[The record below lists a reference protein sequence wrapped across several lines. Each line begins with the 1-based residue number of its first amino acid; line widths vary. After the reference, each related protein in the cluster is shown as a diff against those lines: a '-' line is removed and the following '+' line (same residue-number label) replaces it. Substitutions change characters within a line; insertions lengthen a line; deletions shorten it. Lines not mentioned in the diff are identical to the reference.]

1 MSATQPS
8 VSLYVSNLNINIKK
22 DELKRSLY
30 VLFGF
35 YGKVLD
41 VVHVRAAKVRSTA
54 FIVFREL
61 APATAALRALDG
73 EAFYGL
79 QLRVSYA
86 KSPSHA
92 TIAYHEGPEAVY
104 AIKLGLRSAADAASG
119 SNNKSKLIVS
129 SAQKNQLDALKK
141 AKRGRD
147 DDGATEEEEDDES
160 EHGEGPEKK
169 KGKTGDV
176 EQHGGPEEEEDGTCF
191 HVFRCVGDV
200 GANISTAPP
209 LSDAMD
215 EESDEEVPLP
225 SAATAKFPSE
235 ASPSLFIEGL
245 PAEVTGEMLLPL
257 FQQSVPDQVEI
268 TMGISSLTRYTPFW
282 HARYPGLSSVKL
294 LPTPP
299 GSGVNAGRAHVV
311 YETIGQASTAK
322 EALDQFLLAPQTP
335 MSVSWMKKA

>member
-1 MSATQPS
+1 MSATQPCA
-8 VSLYVSNLNINIKK
+8 SLY
-22 DELKRSLY
+22 LKRSLY
-30 VLFGF
+30 VLFGL

-79 QLRVSYA
+79 QLRVTYA
-86 KSPSHA
+86 KTPSHA
-92 TIAYHEGPEAVY
+92 TIAHHEGPEAVY

-119 SNNKSKLIVS
+119 SKSKLIVS
-129 SAQKNQLDALKK
+129 SAQKNQLEALKK

-147 DDGATEEEEDDES
+147 DGAAAEEEEEEDS
-160 EHGEGPEKK
+160 EDGEGPEKK
-169 KGKTGDV
+169 KGKTGEA
-176 EQHGGPEEEEDGTCF
+176 EQDDGPDEQEED
-191 HVFRCVGDV
+191 
-200 GANISTAPP
+200 
-209 LSDAMD
+209 DAMD
-215 EESDEEVPLP
+215 EESDEDVPL
-225 SAATAKFPSE
+225 STAATSKYPAE

-257 FQQSVPDQVEI
+257 FQQSVHH
-268 TMGISSLTRYTPFW
+268 TKSARTRISTNAVQLLTRP
-282 HARYPGLSSVKL
+282 RYPGLSSVKL

-299 GSGVNAGRAHVV
+299 GSGTNAGRAHAV
-311 YETIGQASTAK
+311 YETVGQASTAK

>member
-1 MSATQPS
+1 MSATHPS
-8 VSLYVSNLNINIKK
+8 VSLYLSFPILSLADLSITHVRTP
-22 DELKRSLY
+22 ELKRSLY
-30 VLFGF
+30 VLFGL

-79 QLRVSYA
+79 QLRVTYA
-86 KSPSHA
+86 KTPSHA
-92 TIAYHEGPEAVY
+92 TIAHHEGPEAVY

-119 SNNKSKLIVS
+119 SKSKLIVS

-147 DDGATEEEEDDES
+147 NDAVAEDEEEQDSED
-160 EHGEGPEKK
+160 GEGPEKK
-169 KGKTGDV
+169 KGKTGEA
-176 EQHGGPEEEEDGTCF
+176 EQDDGPEEEED
-191 HVFRCVGDV
+191 
-200 GANISTAPP
+200 
-209 LSDAMD
+209 DAMD
-215 EESDEEVPLP
+215 EESDEDVPL
-225 SAATAKFPSE
+225 SAAATSKYPAE

-257 FQQSVPDQVEI
+257 FQQ
-268 TMGISSLTRYTPFW
+268 
-282 HARYPGLSSVKL
+282 YPGLSSVKL

-299 GSGVNAGRAHVV
+299 GSGTNAGRAHAV
-311 YETIGQASTAK
+311 YETVGQASTAK

-335 MSVSWMKKA
+335 MSLSWMKKA

>member
-1 MSATQPS
+1 MSATHPS

-30 VLFGF
+30 VLFGL

-79 QLRVSYA
+79 QLRVTYA
-86 KSPSHA
+86 KTPSHA
-92 TIAYHEGPEAVY
+92 TIAHHEGPEAVY

-119 SNNKSKLIVS
+119 SKSKLIVS

-147 DDGATEEEEDDES
+147 NDAVAEDEEEQDSED
-160 EHGEGPEKK
+160 GEGPEKK
-169 KGKTGDV
+169 KGKTGEA
-176 EQHGGPEEEEDGTCF
+176 EQDDGPEEEED
-191 HVFRCVGDV
+191 
-200 GANISTAPP
+200 
-209 LSDAMD
+209 DAMD
-215 EESDEEVPLP
+215 EESDEDVPL
-225 SAATAKFPSE
+225 SAAATSKYPAE

-257 FQQSVPDQVEI
+257 FQQ
-268 TMGISSLTRYTPFW
+268 
-282 HARYPGLSSVKL
+282 YPGLSSVKL

-299 GSGVNAGRAHVV
+299 GSGTNAGRAHAV
-311 YETIGQASTAK
+311 YETVGQASTAK